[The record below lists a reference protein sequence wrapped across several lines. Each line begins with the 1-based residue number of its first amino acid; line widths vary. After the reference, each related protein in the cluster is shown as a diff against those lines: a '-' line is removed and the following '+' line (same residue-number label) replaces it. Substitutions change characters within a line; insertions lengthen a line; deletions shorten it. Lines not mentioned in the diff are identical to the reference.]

1 MENLYF
7 KACPKCGGDVVVDRD
22 PHGRFFKCLQ
32 CGLLRDVAPEPVAG
46 TSERVEVVPDREL
59 EAA

>member
-1 MENLYF
+1 MQSMFF

-22 PHGRFFKCLQ
+22 QHGRFFKCLQ
-32 CGLLRDVAPEPVAG
+32 CGLLRDVAQESVAKAPEK
-46 TSERVEVVPDREL
+46 VEASQEREL